1 MPVQRTTVQVL
12 LLLCCVALCW
22 ELVKGGSS
30 FLSPAHKPQGKGK
43 PSRAGR
49 QAFEEYVQPGEDNDV
64 TVSAPFGTGIA
75 LTEDEFEE
83 YGQVLQKILQHLLGN
98 TATD

>member
-30 FLSPAHKPQGKGK
+30 FLSPAHKPQ
-43 PSRAGR
+43 
-49 QAFEEYVQPGEDNDV
+49 
-64 TVSAPFGTGIA
+64 VSAPFGTGIA